1 MLMRQIGETFMLEEE
16 KGFCLVVDGLV
27 QVFVKSNAQSL
38 NSTANMLD
46 DDEDS
51 DEQTDGGQGYQLLTE
66 VKNGAPLSSLFTI
79 LSLFTEDVQLR
90 QAEEDTNHLTPRTPD
105 VIGKQS
111 SYNGLLSSASA
122 PHSPHFSH
130 HELSE
135 GLRGIAQNVKC
146 VCFRKASKCN

>member
-1 MLMRQIGETFMLEEE
+1 MLEEE

-38 NSTANMLD
+38 NSTENMLD
-46 DDEDS
+46 DDNDS

-90 QAEEDTNHLTPRTPD
+90 QTEEDLNHLTPPTPD
-105 VIGKQS
+105 AGKQR
-111 SYNGLLSSASA
+111 SYTSLSTSASA

-135 GLRGIAQNVKC
+135 GLKDIVQNVKC
-146 VCFRKASKCN
+146 VHVHESKYIYMCLYLKL

>member
-1 MLMRQIGETFMLEEE
+1 MLEEE

-38 NSTANMLD
+38 DSTANMLD
-46 DDEDS
+46 NEDDS
-51 DEQTDGGQGYQLLTE
+51 DEPTDGSQGYQLLTE

-90 QAEEDTNHLTPRTPD
+90 QAEDDINHLTPPTPD
-105 VIGKQS
+105 MGKNG
-111 SYNGLLSSASA
+111 SYTGLSASASA
-122 PHSPHFSH
+122 PQSPHFSH

-135 GLRGIAQNVKC
+135 GLKGMIQNVKC
-146 VCFRKASKCN
+146 MYSRHG